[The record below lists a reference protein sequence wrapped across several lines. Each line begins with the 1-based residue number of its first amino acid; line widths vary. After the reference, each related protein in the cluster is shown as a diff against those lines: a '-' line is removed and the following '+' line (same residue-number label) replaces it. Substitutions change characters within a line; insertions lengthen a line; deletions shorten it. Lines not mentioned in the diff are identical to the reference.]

1 MDSSETLNV
10 KLLVYFIFDDISGD
24 EFFISEKA
32 AKAGIVVKNTS
43 TYEPLVLLQN
53 YANNNPEVPA
63 EK

>member
-1 MDSSETLNV
+1 
-10 KLLVYFIFDDISGD
+10 
-24 EFFISEKA
+24 
-32 AKAGIVVKNTS
+32 VKNTS

>member
-1 MDSSETLNV
+1 MIGDFECEAPG
-10 KLLVYFIFDDISGD
+10 LLHFDDISGD